1 MCVVKLYWQIKAPY
15 MNLKKKWVMSIL
27 NLLHYSLF
35 YIFEMSLIKTLKE
48 NSKQQGKPKL
58 IRPIIL
64 KAVKLA
70 SGQNY
75 IEIVFNG
82 FFSNLFF
89 Y

>member
-1 MCVVKLYWQIKAPY
+1 
-15 MNLKKKWVMSIL
+15 MSIL
-27 NLLHYSLF
+27 NSLHYSLF

-48 NSKQQGKPKL
+48 NSKQKGKPKL
-58 IRPIIL
+58 IHPIIL

-75 IEIVFNG
+75 TEIAFND
-82 FFSNLFF
+82 FCSNLFF

>member
-1 MCVVKLYWQIKAPY
+1 MCGVKLYWQIKAQ

-35 YIFEMSLIKTLKE
+35 NLFEMSLIKTLKE
-48 NSKQQGKPKL
+48 NSKQKGKPKL
-58 IRPIIL
+58 IHPIIL

-70 SGQNY
+70 SSQNY
-75 IEIVFNG
+75 TEIAFNG

>member
-1 MCVVKLYWQIKAPY
+1 
-15 MNLKKKWVMSIL
+15 MSIL
-27 NLLHYSLF
+27 NLLHYFLF

-48 NSKQQGKPKL
+48 SSKQKGKPKL
-58 IRPIIL
+58 IHPIIL
-64 KAVKLA
+64 TAVKLA

-75 IEIVFNG
+75 TELAFSD